1 MTEKIKSRTSL
12 IQLLLSIVLV
22 VMVAMNAFT
31 MSDMRKQEAETQK
44 QLTTTTE
51 TMHKLEKELKTMQG
65 IVHMLNQTVYEQ
77 ENKIEELQSRK
88 MQAKEQVIASNN
100 GEPVKDVETDAVYV
114 PSRSGG
120 YAMDVVCTYYTDAP
134 DEGSGNGI
142 TASGTEATVDRTI
155 ACNFLPFGTEVE
167 IDGVVYIVE
176 DRGGMDGNVI
186 DIFVSSKE
194 EAFSR
199 GRHDAV
205 AYIY

>member
-1 MTEKIKSRTSL
+1 MTEKLKSKTSL
-12 IQLLLSIVLV
+12 IQLLLSIALV
-22 VMVAMNAFT
+22 VMVAINTFT
-31 MSDMRKQEAETQK
+31 MSNMRKQETETQQ
-44 QLTTTTE
+44 QLTATTE
-51 TMHKLEKELKTMQG
+51 TIHKLEKELKTMRG
-65 IVHMLNQTVYEQ
+65 IVDMLNHTVYEQ

-88 MQAKEQVIASNN
+88 IQTNEQVIVSNN
-100 GEPVKDVETDAVYV
+100 GEPIKDVETDEAYV

-142 TASGTEATVDRTI
+142 TASGTEATVGRTI

-186 DIFVSSKE
+186 DIFVESKE
-194 EAFSR
+194 EAFAR